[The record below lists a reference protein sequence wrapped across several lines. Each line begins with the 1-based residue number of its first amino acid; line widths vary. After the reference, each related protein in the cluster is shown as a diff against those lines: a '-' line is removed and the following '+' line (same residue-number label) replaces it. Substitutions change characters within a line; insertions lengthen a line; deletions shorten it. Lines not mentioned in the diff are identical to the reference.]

1 MKIWLCGVTQNEKQ
15 NIDDMTKDIY
25 QYFDGLIFVDG
36 GSTDG
41 TLELLNARKGQGKII
56 SREWSNDFD
65 VQNNLHLRSNV
76 MNNGDWF
83 IIRDSCERLN
93 VDWVKNL
100 RNFIENFLEKKGI
113 NSCMD
118 RQKAFLVKYFDDMIF
133 QGNPHWGLQGMRG
146 QNIDLYEYYNKNQQL
161 FAWEERPSQ
170 RKHYI
175 DSDMRYYF
183 IYGRSNHCVLH
194 YYDNG
199 KTPER
204 YQRQESIRQQ
214 FRNYCQ
220 TLGIEFKLESLI
232 NYWKNN
238 PINEIMKDFINNERL
253 IKRFYRLNVLNES
266 LESIDKNE
274 EWRLN

>member
-1 MKIWLCGVTQNEKQ
+1 MKIWLCGITQNEKQ
-15 NIDDMTKDIY
+15 NIEDMTKDIY

-41 TLELLNARKGQGKII
+41 TLEILNTRKGQGKII
-56 SREWSNDFD
+56 NREWSNDHDLQMNGF
-65 VQNNLHLRSNV
+65 LRANI
-76 MNNGDWF
+76 MQNGDWF

-93 VDWVKNL
+93 ADWANNL
-100 RNFIENFLEKKGI
+100 RNFIENFLEKNKV
-113 NSCMD
+113 NSCVD

-133 QGNPHWGLQGMRG
+133 QGSPHWGLQGMRG
-146 QNIDLYEYYNKNQQL
+146 GYIDLYEYYGKNQQL
-161 FAWEERPSQ
+161 FAWEERPFQ

-175 DSDMRYYF
+175 DSDMKYYF

-204 YQRQESIRQQ
+204 YQKQESIRQQ
-214 FRNYCQ
+214 FRNYCE
-220 TLGIEFKLESLI
+220 TLGIEFKLQSLI

-238 PINEIMKDFINNERL
+238 QMTDTMKSFINNEKM
-253 IKRFYRLNVLNES
+253 INKFYRLNILNQEP
-266 LESIDKNE
+266 E
-274 EWRLN
+274 EVNKIEIVNI

>member
-1 MKIWLCGVTQNEKQ
+1 VKIWLCGITQNEKQ
-15 NIDDMTKDIY
+15 NIEDMTKDIY

-41 TLELLNARKGQGKII
+41 TLEVLNERKGQGKIVN
-56 SREWSNDFD
+56 REWSNDHDLQMNGF
-65 VQNNLHLRSNV
+65 LRANV

-83 IIRDSCERLN
+83 VIRDSCERLN
-93 VDWVKNL
+93 VEWVKNL

-133 QGNPHWGLQGMRG
+133 QGSPHWGLQGMRP
-146 QNIDLYEYYNKNQQL
+146 QAIDLYEYYQRDQKL

-175 DSDMRYYF
+175 DSDMKYYF
-183 IYGRSNHCVLH
+183 VYGRSNHCVLH

-199 KTPER
+199 KTPDR

-214 FRNYCQ
+214 FRNYCE
-220 TLGIEFKLESLI
+220 TLGIEFKLQSLI

-238 PINEIMKDFINNERL
+238 QMTDTMKSFINNEKM
-253 IKRFYRLNVLNES
+253 INKFYRLNILNQEP
-266 LESIDKNE
+266 E
-274 EWRLN
+274 EVNKIEIVNI

>member
-1 MKIWLCGVTQNEKQ
+1 VKIWLCGITQNEKQ

-41 TLELLNARKGQGKII
+41 TLEVLNERKGQGKII
-56 SREWSNDFD
+56 HREWSNDHDLQMNGF
-65 VQNNLHLRSNV
+65 LRANT
-76 MNNGDWF
+76 MNNKDWF
-83 IIRDSCERLN
+83 VIRDSCERLN
-93 VDWVKNL
+93 IEWAKNL

-133 QGNPHWGLQGMRG
+133 QGSPHWGLQGMRP
-146 QNIDLYEYYNKNQQL
+146 QAIDLYEYYQRDQKL

-175 DSDMRYYF
+175 DSDMKYYF
-183 IYGRSNHCVLH
+183 VYGRSNHCVLH

-199 KTPER
+199 KTSER

-214 FRNYCQ
+214 FRNYCE
-220 TLGIEFKLESLI
+220 TLGIEFKLQSLI

-238 PINEIMKDFINNERL
+238 QMTDTMKSFINNEK
-253 IKRFYRLNVLNES
+253 IINKFYRLNILNQEP
-266 LESIDKNE
+266 E
-274 EWRLN
+274 EVNKIEIVNI

>member
-1 MKIWLCGVTQNEKQ
+1 MKIWLCGVTQNEKR

-41 TLELLNARKGQGKII
+41 TLEVLNARKGQGKII
-56 SREWSNDFD
+56 NREWSNDFD
-65 VQNNLHLRSNV
+65 LQNNLHLRSNV

-83 IIRDSCERLN
+83 VIRDSCERLN
-93 VDWVKNL
+93 IEWVKNL

-133 QGNPHWGLQGMRG
+133 QGSPHWGLQGMRG
-146 QNIDLYEYYNKNQQL
+146 GYIDLYEYYAKNQKM

-175 DSDMRYYF
+175 DSDMKYYF
-183 IYGRSNHCVLH
+183 VYGRSNHCVLH

-214 FRNYCQ
+214 FRNYCE
-220 TLGIEFKLESLI
+220 TLGIEFKLQSLI

-238 PINEIMKDFINNERL
+238 QMTDMMKSFINNEKM
-253 IKRFYRLNVLNES
+253 INKFYRLNILNQEP
-266 LESIDKNE
+266 E
-274 EWRLN
+274 EVNKIEIVNI

>member
-1 MKIWLCGVTQNEKQ
+1 VKIWLCGITQNEKQ
-15 NIDDMTKDIY
+15 NIEDMTKDIY

-41 TLELLNARKGQGKII
+41 TLEVLNERKGQGKII
-56 SREWSNDFD
+56 NREWSNDHDLQMNGF
-65 VQNNLHLRSNV
+65 LRANV
-76 MNNGDWF
+76 MNNGDWLV
-83 IIRDSCERLN
+83 IRDSCERLN
-93 VDWVKNL
+93 VEWVKNL

-133 QGNPHWGLQGMRG
+133 QGSPHWGLQGMRP
-146 QNIDLYEYYNKNQQL
+146 QAIDLYEYYQRDQKL

-175 DSDMRYYF
+175 DSDMKYYF
-183 IYGRSNHCVLH
+183 AYGRSNHCVLH

-214 FRNYCQ
+214 FRNYCE
-220 TLGIEFKLESLI
+220 TLGIEFKLQSLI

-238 PINEIMKDFINNERL
+238 QMTDTMKSFINNEKM
-253 IKRFYRLNVLNES
+253 INKFYRLNILNQEP
-266 LESIDKNE
+266 E
-274 EWRLN
+274 EVNKIEIVNI

>member
-1 MKIWLCGVTQNEKQ
+1 
-15 NIDDMTKDIY
+15 MTKNIY

-41 TLELLNARKGQGKII
+41 TLEVLNERKGQGKII
-56 SREWSNDFD
+56 NREWSNDHDLQMNGF
-65 VQNNLHLRSNV
+65 LRANT

-83 IIRDSCERLN
+83 VIRDSCERLN
-93 VDWVKNL
+93 VEWAKNL

-133 QGNPHWGLQGMRG
+133 QGSPHWGLQGMRP
-146 QNIDLYEYYNKNQQL
+146 QAIDLYEYYQRDQKL

-175 DSDMRYYF
+175 DSDMKYYF
-183 IYGRSNHCVLH
+183 VYGRSNHCVLH

-214 FRNYCQ
+214 FRNYCE
-220 TLGIEFKLESLI
+220 TLGIEFKLQSLI

-238 PINEIMKDFINNERL
+238 QMTDTMKSFINNEKM
-253 IKRFYRLNVLNES
+253 INKFYRLNILNQEP
-266 LESIDKNE
+266 E
-274 EWRLN
+274 EVNKIEIVNI

>member
-1 MKIWLCGVTQNEKQ
+1 VKIWLCGITQNEKQ
-15 NIDDMTKDIY
+15 NIEDMTKDIY

-41 TLELLNARKGQGKII
+41 TLEVLNERKGQGKIVN
-56 SREWSNDFD
+56 REWSNDHDLQMNGF
-65 VQNNLHLRSNV
+65 LRANV

-83 IIRDSCERLN
+83 VIRDSCERLN
-93 VDWVKNL
+93 VEWVKNL

-133 QGNPHWGLQGMRG
+133 QGSPHWGLQGMRP
-146 QNIDLYEYYNKNQQL
+146 QAIDLYEYYQRDQKL

-175 DSDMRYYF
+175 DSDMKYYF
-183 IYGRSNHCVLH
+183 AYGRSNHCVLH

-214 FRNYCQ
+214 FRNYCE
-220 TLGIEFKLESLI
+220 TLGIEFKLQSLI

-238 PINEIMKDFINNERL
+238 QMTDTMKSFINNEKM
-253 IKRFYRLNVLNES
+253 INKFYRLNILNQEP
-266 LESIDKNE
+266 E
-274 EWRLN
+274 EVNKIEIVNI

>member
-1 MKIWLCGVTQNEKQ
+1 VKIWLCGITQNEKQ
-15 NIDDMTKDIY
+15 NIEDMTKDIY

-41 TLELLNARKGQGKII
+41 TLEVLNERKGQGKIVN
-56 SREWSNDFD
+56 REWSNDHDLQMNGF
-65 VQNNLHLRSNV
+65 LRANV

-83 IIRDSCERLN
+83 VIRDSCERLN
-93 VDWVKNL
+93 VEWVKNL

-133 QGNPHWGLQGMRG
+133 QGSPHWGLQGMRP
-146 QNIDLYEYYNKNQQL
+146 QAIDLYEYYQRDQKL

-175 DSDMRYYF
+175 DSDMKYYF
-183 IYGRSNHCVLH
+183 TYGRSNHCVLH

-214 FRNYCQ
+214 FRNYCE
-220 TLGIEFKLESLI
+220 TLGIEFKLQSLI

-238 PINEIMKDFINNERL
+238 QMTDTMKSFINNEKM
-253 IKRFYRLNVLNES
+253 INKFYRLNILNQEP
-266 LESIDKNE
+266 E
-274 EWRLN
+274 EVNKIEIVNI

>member
-1 MKIWLCGVTQNEKQ
+1 MKIWLCGITQNEKQ
-15 NIDDMTKDIY
+15 NIEDMTKDIY

-41 TLELLNARKGQGKII
+41 TLEVLNERKGQGKIVN
-56 SREWSNDFD
+56 REWSNDHDLQMNGF
-65 VQNNLHLRSNV
+65 LRANV

-83 IIRDSCERLN
+83 VIRDSCERLN
-93 VDWVKNL
+93 VEWVKNL

-133 QGNPHWGLQGMRG
+133 QGSPHWGLQGMRP
-146 QNIDLYEYYNKNQQL
+146 QAIDLYEYYQRDQKL

-175 DSDMRYYF
+175 DSDMKYYF
-183 IYGRSNHCVLH
+183 AYGRSNHCVLH

-214 FRNYCQ
+214 FRNYCE
-220 TLGIEFKLESLI
+220 TLGIEFKLQSLI

-238 PINEIMKDFINNERL
+238 QMTDTMKSFINNEKM
-253 IKRFYRLNVLNES
+253 INKFYRLNILNQEP
-266 LESIDKNE
+266 E
-274 EWRLN
+274 EVNKIEIVNI

>member
-1 MKIWLCGVTQNEKQ
+1 MKIWLCGITQNEKQ

-41 TLELLNARKGQGKII
+41 TLEVLNERKGQGKII
-56 SREWSNDFD
+56 HREWSNDHDLQMNGF
-65 VQNNLHLRSNV
+65 LRANT
-76 MNNGDWF
+76 MNNKDWF
-83 IIRDSCERLN
+83 VIRDSCERLN
-93 VDWVKNL
+93 IEWAKNL

-133 QGNPHWGLQGMRG
+133 QGSPHWGLQGMRP
-146 QNIDLYEYYNKNQQL
+146 QAIDLYEYYQRDQKL

-175 DSDMRYYF
+175 DSDMKYYF
-183 IYGRSNHCVLH
+183 VYGRSNHCVLH

-199 KTPER
+199 KTSER

-214 FRNYCQ
+214 FRNYCE
-220 TLGIEFKLESLI
+220 TLGIEFKLQSLI

-238 PINEIMKDFINNERL
+238 QMTDTMKSFINNEK
-253 IKRFYRLNVLNES
+253 IINKFYRLNILNQEP
-266 LESIDKNE
+266 E
-274 EWRLN
+274 EVNKIEIVNI

>member
-1 MKIWLCGVTQNEKQ
+1 MKIWLCGITQNEKQ
-15 NIDDMTKDIY
+15 NIEDMTKDIY

-41 TLELLNARKGQGKII
+41 TLEVLNERKGQGKIVN
-56 SREWSNDFD
+56 REWSNDHDLQMNGF
-65 VQNNLHLRSNV
+65 LRANA

-83 IIRDSCERLN
+83 VIRDSCERLN
-93 VDWVKNL
+93 VEWVKNL

-133 QGNPHWGLQGMRG
+133 QGSPHWGLQGMRP
-146 QNIDLYEYYNKNQQL
+146 QAIDLYEYYQRDQKL

-175 DSDMRYYF
+175 DSDMKYYF
-183 IYGRSNHCVLH
+183 VYGRSNHCVLH

-199 KTPER
+199 KTPDR

-214 FRNYCQ
+214 FRNYCE
-220 TLGIEFKLESLI
+220 TLGIEFKLQSLI

-238 PINEIMKDFINNERL
+238 QMTDTMKSFINNEKM
-253 IKRFYRLNVLNES
+253 INKFYRLNILNQEP
-266 LESIDKNE
+266 E
-274 EWRLN
+274 EVNKIEIVNI

>member
-41 TLELLNARKGQGKII
+41 TLEVLNARKGQGKII
-56 SREWSNDFD
+56 NREWSNDFD
-65 VQNNLHLRSNV
+65 LQNNLHLRSNV

-100 RNFIENFLEKKGI
+100 RNFIKNFLEKEGV

-146 QNIDLYEYYNKNQQL
+146 KNIDLYEYYGKNQQL

-175 DSDMRYYF
+175 DSDMKYYF
-183 IYGRSNHCVLH
+183 VYGRSNHCVLH

-214 FRNYCQ
+214 FKNYCGS
-220 TLGIEFKLESLI
+220 LGIEFKLQSLI
-232 NYWKNN
+232 NHWKNN
-238 PINEIMKDFINNERL
+238 QMTDTMKSFINNEKM
-253 IKRFYRLNVLNES
+253 INKFYRLNILNQEP
-266 LESIDKNE
+266 E
-274 EWRLN
+274 EINKIEIVNI

>member
-15 NIDDMTKDIY
+15 NIDDMTKNIY

-41 TLELLNARKGQGKII
+41 TLEVLNARKGQGKII
-56 SREWSNDFD
+56 NREWSNDFD

-100 RNFIENFLEKKGI
+100 RNFIENFLEKEGV

-133 QGNPHWGLQGMRG
+133 HGNPHWGLQGMRG
-146 QNIDLYEYYNKNQQL
+146 GHIDLYEYYNKNQQL
-161 FAWEERPSQ
+161 FAWEERHSQ

-175 DSDMRYYF
+175 DSDMKYYF
-183 IYGRSNHCVLH
+183 VYGRSNHCVLH

-214 FRNYCQ
+214 FKNYCA
-220 TLGIEFKLESLI
+220 TLGIEFKLQPLI
-232 NYWKNN
+232 DYWRNN
-238 PINEIMKDFINNERL
+238 QMTDIMKSFINNEKM
-253 IKRFYRLNVLNES
+253 INKFYRLNILNQEP
-266 LESIDKNE
+266 E
-274 EWRLN
+274 EINKIEIVNI

>member
-1 MKIWLCGVTQNEKQ
+1 
-15 NIDDMTKDIY
+15 MTKDIY

-41 TLELLNARKGQGKII
+41 TLEVLNERKGQGKII
-56 SREWSNDFD
+56 NREWSNDHDLQMNGF
-65 VQNNLHLRSNV
+65 LRANV
-76 MNNGDWF
+76 MNNGDWLV
-83 IIRDSCERLN
+83 IRDSCERLN
-93 VDWVKNL
+93 VEWVKNL

-133 QGNPHWGLQGMRG
+133 QGSPHWGLQGMRP
-146 QNIDLYEYYNKNQQL
+146 QAIDLYEYYQRDQKL

-175 DSDMRYYF
+175 DSDMKYYF
-183 IYGRSNHCVLH
+183 AYGRSNHCVLH

-214 FRNYCQ
+214 FRNYCE
-220 TLGIEFKLESLI
+220 TLGIEFKLQSLI

-238 PINEIMKDFINNERL
+238 QMTDTMKSFINNEKM
-253 IKRFYRLNVLNES
+253 INKFYRLNILNQEP
-266 LESIDKNE
+266 E
-274 EWRLN
+274 EVNKIEIVNI

>member
-1 MKIWLCGVTQNEKQ
+1 
-15 NIDDMTKDIY
+15 MTKDIY

-41 TLELLNARKGQGKII
+41 TLEVLNERKGQGKIVN
-56 SREWSNDFD
+56 REWSNDHDLQMNGF
-65 VQNNLHLRSNV
+65 LRANV

-83 IIRDSCERLN
+83 VIRDSCERLN
-93 VDWVKNL
+93 VEWVKNL

-133 QGNPHWGLQGMRG
+133 QGSPHWGLQGMRP
-146 QNIDLYEYYNKNQQL
+146 QAIDLYEYYQRDQKL

-175 DSDMRYYF
+175 DSDMKYYF
-183 IYGRSNHCVLH
+183 VYGRSNHCVLH

-199 KTPER
+199 KTPDR

-214 FRNYCQ
+214 FRNYCE
-220 TLGIEFKLESLI
+220 TLGIEFKLQSLI

-238 PINEIMKDFINNERL
+238 QMTDTMKSFINNEKM
-253 IKRFYRLNVLNES
+253 INKFYRLNILNQEP
-266 LESIDKNE
+266 E
-274 EWRLN
+274 EVNKIEIVNI